1 MRMSVLANRIERPG
15 DVAQAE
21 TVVNTAH
28 AEAVEDNRL
37 KASDVAVVGFHG
49 QMSV

>member
-1 MRMSVLANRIERPG
+1 LANRTERPG
-15 DVAQAE
+15 VVAQAE

-28 AEAVEDNRL
+28 AEAVERFLADNRL